1 MLYLLYIA
9 VAFMFA
15 ALASCVVA
23 LAFTS
28 AAAMYAMFA
37 CVAAAAVCVKCE
49 DLLHKRKQV
58 QGRLQR
64 VVARA
69 HTNSYD
75 WM

>member
-1 MLYLLYIA
+1 MLYLLYLA

-28 AAAMYAMFA
+28 ATAMYAMFA

-49 DLLHKRKQV
+49 DMLHKRRQ
-58 QGRLQR
+58 QQQRLHS

-69 HTNSYD
+69 HSNSYD
-75 WM
+75 WQ